1 MKTSNI
7 LLIVLAVLFVTTF
20 LFETIPVPVEQLGL
34 QNDDKFDYGGL
45 YWTSGLYQLDVGN
58 YNGMLGYLSMF
69 LILTGDVFLI
79 KKYNWIN

>member
-34 QNDDKFDYGGL
+34 QNDDKFDYGGCI
-45 YWTSGLYQLDVGN
+45 GLLD
-58 YNGMLGYLSMF
+58 Y
-69 LILTGDVFLI
+69 
-79 KKYNWIN
+79 IN